1 MDFTK
6 LAKIAEKVK
15 DSSVNDPDAFNFG
28 STFRGVKFEE
38 AIKSKRF
45 KSWVKYIISIESEW
59 TVAQEDDMENFKEF
73 LDKKTEALGGLT
85 GDIEKQLEFLEE
97 IELNKVPPT
106 FKAGKY
112 RGKPLDEVPYDHKVW
127 FVSKTLR
134 EHPPTDK
141 EFWEGTM
148 KGRQLWRLIDACKL
162 IE

>member
-1 MDFTK
+1 MDLSK
-6 LAKIAEKVK
+6 LMKIAEKVK
-15 DSSVNDPDAFNFG
+15 DSSLTDTESFNFG
-28 STFRGVKFEE
+28 TTFKGIKFED

-45 KSWVKYIISIESEW
+45 KSWVKYILSIEAEW
-59 TVAQEDDMENFKEF
+59 STLQEDDMENFKEF
-73 LDKKTEALGGLT
+73 LDKKTEALGGIT

-127 FVSKTLR
+127 FVTKTLK
-134 EHPPTDK
+134 EHPATDK

-148 KGRQLWRLIDACKL
+148 KGRQLLRLIEACKL